1 MSEPTARIIFE
12 RLLIP
17 NGVSLLEV
25 TDSFVATLLSL
36 LSVGLLPS
44 SLPLT
49 LFSFYHISHDVRFLP
64 PRSSFLAFVAL
75 KGGAGRGELGPAG
88 SKATAPEFPQTPFLL
103 AVLMAAS
110 RRVATK
116 TFR

>member
-1 MSEPTARIIFE
+1 MSEPTARIISE

-36 LSVGLLPS
+36 LSVGLLRS

-49 LFSFYHISHDVRFLP
+49 LSFHYVSHDVNCHGPQHVFLP
-64 PRSSFLAFVAL
+64 P
-75 KGGAGRGELGPAG
+75 
-88 SKATAPEFPQTPFLL
+88 
-103 AVLMAAS
+103 
-110 RRVATK
+110 
-116 TFR
+116 

>member
-1 MSEPTARIIFE
+1 MPSFPADQSECAHILEHILENLMSEPTACIIFE

-25 TDSFVATLLSL
+25 TDSFVATVLSL

-49 LFSFYHISHDVRFLP
+49 LFSFHHISHNVNCHGPQHVFLP
-64 PRSSFLAFVAL
+64 P
-75 KGGAGRGELGPAG
+75 
-88 SKATAPEFPQTPFLL
+88 
-103 AVLMAAS
+103 
-110 RRVATK
+110 
-116 TFR
+116 